1 MDVPIA
7 VSSSDVCK
15 PPSLI
20 VEDKRQ
26 VTSSYVMS
34 RPKVRMDIANLAII
48 PFKATHGAATQGN
61 QPETLRRGWKEAQT
75 K

>member
-1 MDVPIA
+1 M
-7 VSSSDVCK
+7 
-15 PPSLI
+15 
-20 VEDKRQ
+20 EDKRQ